1 MSNILSITKV
11 RFYLVKKTKILKGK
25 VKFLFHF
32 YYFFGIEMINYK
44 QGIETM
50 QVIEPD
56 FEKLPILESEENFFL
71 QLFSDFTSAFEKN
84 EVDTFIELLKKLC
97 HMIFENQSDFNNFT
111 LNSTNLLIIFFN
123 QCFETLDNINDEGK
137 EAIIFYFKEMIK
149 NISFSNS
156 FSDFKGDLILVNF
169 YRNISENVDKYIL
182 DILYKMK
189 LSSEFPISTF
199 REYFQF
205 NINNFEFIMLFLNCM
220 DKSLDINALFQEF
233 VMFPPP
239 QMQSFSLICK
249 VIISFFQHSLSEQI
263 FVESHYYDLIFNCF
277 QSDMSDEN
285 IGLFL
290 QITARLLDYDEILS
304 QINPI
309 LLFSL
314 LKFKKSKSIIVPAM
328 IIIYSLIKKEENMD
342 SSDFMDKYIDET
354 IILVLMD
361 NLQNESFLIRIRSL
375 CLLNLFID
383 KSNFKILQHMF
394 QLDKQFMEIISQTIL
409 DFLSADD
416 NQIIISALELAHS
429 IFTYIQRTDNSNL
442 IKLLSIWQEN
452 GICSINQD
460 FIENEC
466 EITDHARILNDKIK
480 NNLILINNII

>member
-1 MSNILSITKV
+1 
-11 RFYLVKKTKILKGK
+11 
-25 VKFLFHF
+25 
-32 YYFFGIEMINYK
+32 
-44 QGIETM
+44 
-50 QVIEPD
+50 
-56 FEKLPILESEENFFL
+56 
-71 QLFSDFTSAFEKN
+71 
-84 EVDTFIELLKKLC
+84 
-97 HMIFENQSDFNNFT
+97 
-111 LNSTNLLIIFFN
+111 
-123 QCFETLDNINDEGK
+123 
-137 EAIIFYFKEMIK
+137 MIK

-169 YRNISENVDKYIL
+169 YRNISSNVDKYIL

-205 NINNFEFIMLFLNCM
+205 NINNFEFILLFINCM

-233 VMFPPP
+233 VLFPPP

-263 FVESHYYDLIFNCF
+263 FVESHYYDLVFNCF

-304 QINPI
+304 KINPV

-314 LKFKKSKSIIVPAM
+314 LKFKKNKSIIVPAM
-328 IIIYSLIKKEENMD
+328 IIIYSLIKKEENID
-342 SSDFMDKYIDET
+342 SSDFMDRYIDEAT
-354 IILVLMD
+354 VLVLID
-361 NLQNESFLIRIRSL
+361 NLQNEAFTIRIRSL

-383 KSNFKILQHMF
+383 KSYFKVLQYIF
-394 QLDKQFMEIISQTIL
+394 QLDEHFMEVISQIIL

-416 NQIIISALELAHS
+416 SQIIISALELAHY
-429 IFTYIQRTDNSNL
+429 IFTYIQRTDNSKL

-452 GICSINQD
+452 GICSISQE
-460 FIENEC
+460 FVENEC
-466 EITDHARILNDKIK
+466 EIKEHAKILNDKIK
-480 NNLILINNII
+480 NSLNLINNIT